1 MLASFFFSL
10 LAGFLTL
17 HIEGPL
23 GALLEKV
30 DRYDLRLDPMELRI
44 LTFGF
49 LLLLAAIATALV
61 GADSSAYLAV
71 SGGLLGYFGGDLYAF
86 LRDPDG
92 ARGEDA
98 DDWDGDVTDTGERRS
113 VGDHLEEKNDE
124 TLRAVQAAIQD
135 ETNPEKEKGR

>member
-71 SGGLLGYFGGDLYAF
+71 SLGRVDAERLPYQLINISGAVLLLISLYFRPNLGAIVIEVLWITIALIAIGRIY
-86 LRDPDG
+86 LR
-92 ARGEDA
+92 
-98 DDWDGDVTDTGERRS
+98 RR
-113 VGDHLEEKNDE
+113 
-124 TLRAVQAAIQD
+124 
-135 ETNPEKEKGR
+135 